1 MDDCNGT
8 HENGNM
14 ELLMDGDYRNYCGD
28 HDGGDLNDGN
38 YNNADSSNLFTNTW
52 CEGPFLDGAQVQI
65 GIRTSN
71 LLIVVLR
78 DWAWFTA
85 TKWTDYEPNGAQS
98 KNPTTHT
105 H

>member
-1 MDDCNGT
+1 MMAIIT
-8 HENGNM
+8 M
-14 ELLMDGDYRNYCGD
+14 LTVAIYLLILGVRV
-28 HDGGDLNDGN
+28 
-38 YNNADSSNLFTNTW
+38 LFWTV
-52 CEGPFLDGAQVQI
+52 PKSI

>member
-52 CEGPFLDGAQVQI
+52 CEGPFLDGAQVHRNKDLKPFNCCFK
-65 GIRTSN
+65 GLGLVHCN
-71 LLIVVLR
+71 
-78 DWAWFTA
+78 
-85 TKWTDYEPNGAQS
+85 
-98 KNPTTHT
+98 
-105 H
+105 